1 MSKALIAMSGGVD
14 SSASALL
21 MKRAGYD
28 CVGVTMRL
36 FDYEDSEVRPD
47 KACCTE
53 DDVADAVL
61 VCLKMDIPHHV
72 VDFKAQFRDAVM
84 DPFVRA
90 YETGCTPNPCINC
103 NRYLKFE
110 ELFRQADQLG
120 CELIVTGHYA
130 RVEHNE
136 ETGRWELKKA
146 AFLEKDQSYV
156 LFNLTQ
162 EQLARIRF
170 PLGAMSKT
178 DARVVAEEGGFKNAQ
193 KHESQDIC
201 FVPTGKYTDFVRG
214 RAKRQRP
221 RRAQG
226 HHPVHGGPAERSRPR
241 AAAADVRDESRP
253 RGEQSLPRFE

>member
-110 ELFRQADQLG
+110 GYAVDIHVMNTSKEEMRRFEKEYKQNLRYKKGESYGIPYRSLIPVSFDNVLTAGRCMGTDRQMEASIRVMPG
-120 CELIVTGHYA
+120 CFITGQ
-130 RVEHNE
+130 
-136 ETGRWELKKA
+136 A
-146 AFLEKDQSYV
+146 AG
-156 LFNLTQ
+156 T
-162 EQLARIRF
+162 
-170 PLGAMSKT
+170 
-178 DARVVAEEGGFKNAQ
+178 
-193 KHESQDIC
+193 
-201 FVPTGKYTDFVRG
+201 
-214 RAKRQRP
+214 
-221 RRAQG
+221 
-226 HHPVHGGPAERSRPR
+226 
-241 AAAADVRDESRP
+241 AAALAVDNHGEVRRVSPLALQYALVEAGAYMRRELRP
-253 RGEQSLPRFE
+253 TLR

>member
-36 FDYEDSEVRPD
+36 FDHEDSEVRPD

-53 DDVADAVL
+53 NDVADAVL

-103 NRYLKFE
+103 NRYLKFHAE
-110 ELFRQADQLG
+110 PLHQL
-120 CELIVTGHYA
+120 
-130 RVEHNE
+130 
-136 ETGRWELKKA
+136 
-146 AFLEKDQSYV
+146 
-156 LFNLTQ
+156 
-162 EQLARIRF
+162 
-170 PLGAMSKT
+170 
-178 DARVVAEEGGFKNAQ
+178 
-193 KHESQDIC
+193 
-201 FVPTGKYTDFVRG
+201 
-214 RAKRQRP
+214 
-221 RRAQG
+221 
-226 HHPVHGGPAERSRPR
+226 
-241 AAAADVRDESRP
+241 
-253 RGEQSLPRFE
+253 